1 MRPFLFAILAASLT
15 AAFVSSFALTRVLVT
30 SSPAG
35 SETEAVVKQLRT
47 VRVVA
52 DRPTVTGYKRERFD
66 VWAGS
71 ADCNT
76 RHKVLAAWFGGSAC
90 SLDDGSPR
98 EIPDPYTGDPVGAH
112 EVDIDHIYPLAAAW
126 DFGAYA
132 WDPERRRQFANDIE
146 TNLVPTRSAVNRD
159 KGDASPAEWLPEDT
173 KACAY
178 SHRYL
183 AVAIKWDLPVS
194 SADWTAMATAC
205 GIRARKG
212 TK

>member
-1 MRPFLFAILAASLT
+1 MRPFLFAILAAVLT

-52 DRPTVTGYKRERFD
+52 DRPTVTGYERERFD

-76 RHKVLAAWFGGSAC
+76 RHKVLAAWFGGSVC

-132 WDPERRRQFANDIE
+132 WDAERRRQFGNDIE

-159 KGDASPAEWLPEDT
+159 KGDASPAEWLPEDA
-173 KACAY
+173 KACDY

-183 AVAIKWDLPVS
+183 TVAIKWDLPVS
-194 SADWTAMATAC
+194 SADWKAMATAC
-205 GIRARKG
+205 GIRVGKG

>member
-35 SETEAVVKQLRT
+35 SEMEAVVKQLRT

-66 VWAGS
+66 VWTGS
-71 ADCNT
+71 ADCST

-98 EIPDPYTGDPVGAH
+98 RIPDPYTGDPVGAH

-132 WDPERRRQFANDIE
+132 WDAERRRQFGNDIA

-159 KGDASPAEWLPEDT
+159 KGDASPAEWLPEGA
-173 KACAY
+173 KACDY

-183 AVAIKWDLPVS
+183 RVAIKWDLPVS
-194 SADWTAMATAC
+194 SADWKAMAAAC
-205 GIRARKG
+205 GIRAEKG

>member
-15 AAFVSSFALTRVLVT
+15 TAFVSSFALTRVLVT
-30 SSPAG
+30 SSPAR

-66 VWAGS
+66 VWTGS

-132 WDPERRRQFANDIE
+132 WDSERRRQFANDIE

-159 KGDASPAEWLPEDT
+159 KGDASPAEWLPEDA
-173 KACAY
+173 KACHY

>member
-15 AAFVSSFALTRVLVT
+15 TAFVSSFALTRVLVT

-98 EIPDPYTGDPVGAH
+98 ETPDPYTGDPVGAH

-132 WDPERRRQFANDIE
+132 WDSERRRQFANDIE

-159 KGDASPAEWLPEDT
+159 KGDASPAEWLPEDA
-173 KACAY
+173 KACDY

-194 SADWTAMATAC
+194 SADWKAMATAC

>member
-30 SSPAG
+30 SSPAR

-52 DRPTVTGYKRERFD
+52 DRPTVTGYKREHFD

-132 WDPERRRQFANDIE
+132 WDSERRRQFANDIE

-159 KGDASPAEWLPEDT
+159 KGDASPAEWLPEDA
-173 KACAY
+173 KACDY

-194 SADWTAMATAC
+194 SADWKAMATAC

>member
-1 MRPFLFAILAASLT
+1 MRPFLFAILAAALT

-30 SSPAG
+30 SFPAG

-76 RHKVLAAWFGGSAC
+76 RHRVLVAWFGGSAC

-132 WDPERRRQFANDIE
+132 WDSERRRQFANDIE

-159 KGDASPAEWLPEDT
+159 KGDASPAEWLTEDA
-173 KACAY
+173 KACDY

-194 SADWTAMATAC
+194 SADWKAMATAC
-205 GIRARKG
+205 GIRAREG

>member
-30 SSPAG
+30 SSPAR
-35 SETEAVVKQLRT
+35 SDTEIVVKQLRT
-47 VRVVA
+47 VRVVTA
-52 DRPTVTGYKRERFD
+52 RPTVTGYKRERFD
-66 VWAGS
+66 IWDGS

-76 RHKVLAAWFGGSAC
+76 RHKVLVTWFGGSAC
-90 SLDDGSPR
+90 SLNDGPLR
-98 EIPDPYTGDPVGAH
+98 EILDPYTGDPVGAH

-132 WDPERRRQFANDIE
+132 WDAERRRQFGNDIE

-159 KGDASPAEWLPEDT
+159 KGDASPAEWLPEDA
-173 KACAY
+173 KACDY

-183 AVAIKWDLPVS
+183 TVAIKWDLPVS
-194 SADWTAMATAC
+194 SADWKAMAAAC
-205 GIRARKG
+205 GIRAGKG

>member
-1 MRPFLFAILAASLT
+1 MRPFLFATLAAL
-15 AAFVSSFALTRVLVT
+15 FLSSFAATRLFVP

-35 SETEAVVKQLRT
+35 PDAEVVVKQLRA

-52 DRPTVTGYKRERFD
+52 DRPTVTGYKRERFA
-66 VWAGS
+66 VWEGPS
-71 ADCNT
+71 DCNT
-76 RHKVLAAWFGGSAC
+76 RRKVLVTWFGGSAC

-112 EVDIDHIYPLAAAW
+112 EVDIDHVYPLAAAW

-132 WDPERRRQFANDIE
+132 WNAERRRQFGNDIE
-146 TNLVPTRSAVNRD
+146 ANLVPTRSAVNRD
-159 KGDASPAEWLPEDT
+159 KGDASPAEWLPEEAESCD
-173 KACAY
+173 Y

-183 AVAIKWDLPVS
+183 TVAIKWDLPVS
-194 SADWTAMATAC
+194 SADWEAMAAAC
-205 GIRARKG
+205 GIRAGKG

>member
-1 MRPFLFAILAASLT
+1 MRPFLFAILATALT
-15 AAFVSSFALTRVLVT
+15 IAFVSSFTLTRVLIT
-30 SSPAG
+30 PSPAG
-35 SETEAVVKQLRT
+35 LETEAVVKQLRT

-76 RHKVLAAWFGGSAC
+76 RHKMLAAWFGGSAC

-98 EIPDPYTGDPVGAH
+98 EIPDPYTGDTVGAH

-132 WDPERRRQFANDIE
+132 WDAERRRQFGNDIE

-159 KGDASPAEWLPEDT
+159 KGDASPAEWLPEDA
-173 KACAY
+173 KACDY

-194 SADWTAMATAC
+194 SADWKAMAAAC
-205 GIRARKG
+205 GIRSGKG

>member
-15 AAFVSSFALTRVLVT
+15 TAFVSSFALTRVLVT
-30 SSPAG
+30 SAPAG

-98 EIPDPYTGDPVGAH
+98 ETPDPYTGDPVGAH

-132 WDPERRRQFANDIE
+132 WDSERRRQFANDIE

-173 KACAY
+173 KACDY

-194 SADWTAMATAC
+194 SADWKAMATAC

>member
-1 MRPFLFAILAASLT
+1 MRPFLFAILAAVLT

-35 SETEAVVKQLRT
+35 PDAEAVVKQLRT

-76 RHKVLAAWFGGSAC
+76 RHKVLAAWFGGSVC
-90 SLDDGSPR
+90 SLDDDSPR

-132 WDPERRRQFANDIE
+132 WDSERRRQFANDIE

-173 KACAY
+173 KACDY

-183 AVAIKWDLPVS
+183 AVVIKWDLPVS
-194 SADWTAMATAC
+194 SADWKAMATAC

>member
-1 MRPFLFAILAASLT
+1 MRPFLFAILAAAL
-15 AAFVSSFALTRVLVT
+15 AIAVVSSFALTRVLVT

-52 DRPTVTGYKRERFD
+52 GRPTVTGYKRERFD

-132 WDPERRRQFANDIE
+132 WDSERRRQFANDIE

-159 KGDASPAEWLPEDT
+159 KGDASPAEWLPGDA
-173 KACAY
+173 KACDY

-205 GIRARKG
+205 GIRSRKG

>member
-1 MRPFLFAILAASLT
+1 MRPFLFAILAAALT
-15 AAFVSSFALTRVLVT
+15 AAFVSSFALTRVLVA

-35 SETEAVVKQLRT
+35 ATTEAVVKQLRT

-98 EIPDPYTGDPVGAH
+98 EIPDPYTGDSIGAH

-132 WDPERRRQFANDIE
+132 WDAKRRQQFGNDIE

-159 KGDASPAEWLPEDT
+159 KGDASPSEWLPENA
-173 KACAY
+173 KACDY

-183 AVAIKWDLPVS
+183 TVAIKWDLPVS
-194 SADWTAMATAC
+194 SADWKAMAAAC
-205 GIRARKG
+205 GVRAGKG

>member
-15 AAFVSSFALTRVLVT
+15 TAFVSSFALTRVLVT
-30 SSPAG
+30 SSPAR

-132 WDPERRRQFANDIE
+132 WDSERRRQFANDIE

-159 KGDASPAEWLPEDT
+159 KGDASPAEWLAEDA
-173 KACAY
+173 KACDY

-194 SADWTAMATAC
+194 SADWKAMATAC

>member
-76 RHKVLAAWFGGSAC
+76 RHKVLAAWFGDSAC

-159 KGDASPAEWLPEDT
+159 KGDASPAEWLPEDA
-173 KACAY
+173 KACDY

-194 SADWTAMATAC
+194 SADWKAMATAC

>member
-1 MRPFLFAILAASLT
+1 MRPLLFAILAALT
-15 AAFVSSFALTRVLVT
+15 ATFVSSFALTRVLVT

-132 WDPERRRQFANDIE
+132 WDSERRRQFGNDIE

-159 KGDASPAEWLPEDT
+159 KGDASPAEWLPEDA
-173 KACAY
+173 KACDY

-194 SADWTAMATAC
+194 SADWKAMAAAC

>member
-15 AAFVSSFALTRVLVT
+15 TAFVSSFALTRVLVT

-98 EIPDPYTGDPVGAH
+98 ETPDPYTGDPVGAH

-132 WDPERRRQFANDIE
+132 WDSERRRQFANDIE

-173 KACAY
+173 KACDY

-194 SADWTAMATAC
+194 SADWKAMATAC

>member
-30 SSPAG
+30 SSPAR

-132 WDPERRRQFANDIE
+132 WDSERRRQFANDIE

-159 KGDASPAEWLPEDT
+159 KGDASPAEWLPEDA
-173 KACAY
+173 KACDY

-194 SADWTAMATAC
+194 SADWKAMATAC

>member
-76 RHKVLAAWFGGSAC
+76 RHKVLAAWFGDSAC

-132 WDPERRRQFANDIE
+132 WDSERRRQFANDIE

-159 KGDASPAEWLPEDT
+159 KGDASPAEWLPEDA
-173 KACAY
+173 KACDY

-194 SADWTAMATAC
+194 SADWKAMATAC
-205 GIRARKG
+205 GLRARKG

>member
-98 EIPDPYTGDPVGAH
+98 EIPAPYTGDPVGAH

-159 KGDASPAEWLPEDT
+159 KGDASPAEWLPEDA
-173 KACAY
+173 KACDY

-194 SADWTAMATAC
+194 SADWKAMATAC

>member
-15 AAFVSSFALTRVLVT
+15 AAFVSFFALTRVLVT

-52 DRPTVTGYKRERFD
+52 DRPTVTGYKREHFD

-132 WDPERRRQFANDIE
+132 WDSERRRQFANDIE

-159 KGDASPAEWLPEDT
+159 KGDASPAEWLPEDA
-173 KACAY
+173 KACDY

-194 SADWTAMATAC
+194 SADWTAMATVC

>member
-1 MRPFLFAILAASLT
+1 MRLFLFAILAASLT
-15 AAFVSSFALTRVLVT
+15 AAFVSSFALTRVIVT

-132 WDPERRRQFANDIE
+132 WDAERRRHFGNDIE

-159 KGDASPAEWLPEDT
+159 KGDASPAEWLPEDA
-173 KACAY
+173 KACHY
-178 SHRYL
+178 SHLYL

-205 GIRARKG
+205 GIRAGKG

>member
-30 SSPAG
+30 SSPAR

-112 EVDIDHIYPLAAAW
+112 EADIDHIYPLAAAW

-132 WDPERRRQFANDIE
+132 WDAERRRQFGNDIE

-159 KGDASPAEWLPEDT
+159 KGDASPAEWLPEDA
-173 KACAY
+173 KACDY

-194 SADWTAMATAC
+194 SADWKAMATAC

>member
-47 VRVVA
+47 VRVVD

-159 KGDASPAEWLPEDT
+159 KGDASPAEWLPEDA
-173 KACAY
+173 KACDY

-194 SADWTAMATAC
+194 SADWKAMATAC